1 MSPQRRDQTA
11 ETELALAKA
20 GRIYLTDIDADIEG
34 DVTLSPIDET
44 RWTEVSAKAYPV
56 GPDDDH
62 PFTIRVLE
70 RR

>member
-1 MSPQRRDQTA
+1 VIGGASLF
-11 ETELALAKA
+11 ELALAKA

-34 DVTLSPIDET
+34 DVILPPIDES
-44 RWTEVSAKAYPV
+44 RWTEVSATAYPA
-56 GPDDDH
+56 GEDDEY